1 MASGRAFSEVT
12 GKDRSDFVEY
22 PDGLHER
29 CIPYICDKHR
39 ATLLHIPQFTHFVTP
54 VHNRRSCGPLTGRF
68 PPRPN
73 ALRD

>member
-22 PDGLHER
+22 PDGLHEC

-39 ATLLHIPQFTHFVTP
+39 ATPTTYTTVYAFRDT
-54 VHNRRSCGPLTGRF
+54 GP
-68 PPRPN
+68 
-73 ALRD
+73 